1 MDKQVEFWRKNGVF
15 WKIVDCHVDV
25 YGCSM
30 PQIEKLLGGRI
41 TKDNLPKKLLITFN
55 RQQQGGVD
63 YLDLKE
69 AEQTLEFFDFVV
81 STSFYQS
88 EAKKFARDKKGG
100 VGYVLIMNDV
110 KHRNCSKKLKK
121 TADCFINHE
130 EYLEEFEVPYVGYVL
145 PEELDGFIVDDLKVS
160 RSKKKIRLF

>member
-1 MDKQVEFWRKNGVF
+1 M
-15 WKIVDCHVDV
+15 
-25 YGCSM
+25 
-30 PQIEKLLGGRI
+30 
-41 TKDNLPKKLLITFN
+41 
-55 RQQQGGVD
+55 
-63 YLDLKE
+63 
-69 AEQTLEFFDFVV
+69 EFFDFVV

-88 EAKKFARDKKGG
+88 VAEKFAKDKKGG

-121 TADCFINHE
+121 MADCFINHE

-160 RSKKKIRLF
+160 RSKKKNSIILEQRGSFTTVSLTINVHLKIISVGTRRPNKNY